1 VGWWLLA
8 FLSIYTIIGWAWVLR
23 YTMRW
28 SCRNV
33 HGTLGFEFIGTGWG
47 ILWRTIVF
55 ALGSMFLIPF
65 PWLLRWY
72 SVWFVRQ
79 IRVED
84 FAAHFD

>member
-1 VGWWLLA
+1 
-8 FLSIYTIIGWAWVLR
+8 
-23 YTMRW
+23 
-28 SCRNV
+28 
-33 HGTLGFEFIGTGWG
+33 
-47 ILWRTIVF
+47 
-55 ALGSMFLIPF
+55 MFLIPF